1 MNGFFFIYFKFVKP
15 AFLLL
20 GLILPV
26 MVCFCLVNKSL
37 FDLLGIIFINII
49 NEFMCMILKENNKRK
64 MKNKYWNL
72 IKIVEF
78 EFAPKS
84 L

>member
-37 FDLLGIIFINII
+37 FDLLGIIAWPRDMPTFQEEDEDMEDPINYFI
-49 NEFMCMILKENNKRK
+49 RGD
-64 MKNKYWNL
+64 
-72 IKIVEF
+72 
-78 EFAPKS
+78 
-84 L
+84 